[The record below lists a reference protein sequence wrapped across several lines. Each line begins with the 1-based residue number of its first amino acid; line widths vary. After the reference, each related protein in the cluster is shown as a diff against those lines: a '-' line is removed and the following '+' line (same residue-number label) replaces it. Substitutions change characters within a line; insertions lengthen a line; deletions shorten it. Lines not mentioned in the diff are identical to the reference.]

1 MYCNSSLLLKSSSS
15 YISAIN
21 DAYAMLIYNSCASN
35 FMIRIDNLVSYEI
48 VILSK
53 GTEIIDALF
62 VASHLVVYL
71 IMIYLVITNY
81 IDTEE

>member
-1 MYCNSSLLLKSSSS
+1 MH
-15 YISAIN
+15 
-21 DAYAMLIYNSCASN
+21 
-35 FMIRIDNLVSYEI
+35 EI